1 MINRFANDPINN
13 FTDSIFAIAIT
24 LLILEIKIPP
34 TEDIETLGTLGVL
47 GRLIPS
53 FIGFLVSFFVT
64 ALYWRAHLMNAQFIK
79 SYDGRMLWLTI
90 WLLLFVVLLPFSTA
104 LYAKNFNYNGPFIFY
119 CLNLVMIGV
128 FNYLLVRYII
138 MKHGYNE
145 TLTPLLASWL
155 KFRAVIAPLIWLFS
169 ALLALVMPLTARFV
183 FVVIFVILMISD
195 RRYKAKAKKLALATS
210 AEPTTDSAAG

>member
-1 MINRFANDPINN
+1 MINRFPSDRINN
-13 FTDSIFAIAIT
+13 FTDAIFAIAIT

-34 TEDIETLGTLGVL
+34 TDDIEAFGTLGVL
-47 GRLIPS
+47 ERLIPS

-104 LYAKNFNYNGPFIFY
+104 LYSKNFNYNGPFIFY
-119 CLNLVMIGV
+119 CLNLVMIGF
-128 FNYLLVRYII
+128 FNYLLVRDII
-138 MKHGYNE
+138 MKHGHNE

-155 KFRAVIAPLIWLFS
+155 KFRAAVAPLIWLFS
-169 ALLALVMPLTARFV
+169 ALLAFVMPLTARFA
-183 FVVIFVILMISD
+183 FIVIFIIFMISD
-195 RRYKAKAKKLALATS
+195 RRYRAKMKKLSLMNPD
-210 AEPTTDSAAG
+210 EPPGDSATH